1 MVGALSHDRA
11 FSSTE
16 ESDMLRIR
24 SIVLPAVAL
33 VFTATCAPPP
43 QPDPGTALVQP
54 AADLAAVA
62 LGVAIDARDDRGA
75 PRLVRAV
82 LPRPAPA
89 GMTPDAA
96 ARAHVAA
103 LAPLWI
109 QHQQP
114 SALATRGVQRLRGG
128 ASIVRLQQQV
138 DGVDLHHGE
147 LHVMMHADGSLAAIS
162 GTVQAG
168 SAGTSFRST
177 PIDALERALDVLY
190 GPARDRP
197 AITEGADQAGYR
209 ELIVADDPEFR
220 VSSARARPGLLP
232 DGDQRVAIWSVE
244 LFAEKSGADDAA
256 EAAARRYL
264 IGDADGRVFRDIDLT
279 ASDAFNYRVF
289 ADLTGNHRPLDGA
302 LDSFNPHPTGVPD
315 HTVPPPAP
323 YVLVAME
330 AFNGPHDPWLPA
342 NATTTTGNNVDAFA
356 DLVAPAGFGPGD
368 IRPALSAGKTF
379 DHRYDLAAEPLAT
392 ATQSEAAVVN
402 VFFVTNWLHD
412 WYYDSGFTEATGDAQ
427 TDNFNRGGVAG
438 DPLIA
443 HAQANALGGS
453 RDNANMTTPDDG
465 LSPVMNMF
473 LWSGAGT
480 TVLTTLAGTPS
491 SAVFVNGPRFF
502 DLTGT
507 VVLAQ
512 DRTGG
517 THRACTRVTN
527 TVSGKI
533 ALIEFDNTCNSAT
546 AVNNLRSAGAIGV
559 IAMIAIPGLG
569 AQPLTG
575 STTANLPG
583 LVIGFDDG
591 RALEAA
597 LPATVTLHRTTTTE
611 HDGDFDDAI
620 ISHEWGHYLHHRLA
634 SCEVGQCRAI
644 SEGWGDFVALHMM
657 LRETDGRDGTFGVGL
672 YALTAG
678 GITASGF
685 ADPGYFGIRR
695 FPYSTDRTRNGLS
708 FRHISDGT
716 ALPDVP
722 TNAGPAAG
730 ANSEVHNAG
739 EVWATML
746 WDAYNVLI
754 DQHGYTEARRRMSDY
769 VVAGLLLTPPDATYT
784 EARDALLVAAG
795 ELDSDDMI
803 LMAAAF
809 AGRGA
814 GTCAVSPDRASTTF
828 AGVVESGTIAA
839 RLATSEVS
847 LTDDGISCDHDGYL
861 DPGESGVL
869 HLTVANSG
877 IIAADDVVITA
888 TTTTPGVTVGKPIA
902 IASVAARSHVDL
914 AIPVKLSTSAPVN
927 STMDI
932 SVRVDS
938 NAGCNTRT
946 LLVGL
951 HPPIGVDEQAEF
963 ATTDHIETRLV
974 AWTQTGE
981 DGTRWSRA
989 TDPTGN
995 HVLRG
1000 TEAPFTS
1007 DSQLVSPVLQVSATA
1022 PLLVTLQHAYDLAA
1036 TQFAGVFFNG
1046 GVIEV
1051 SSDGGATWRDV
1062 TQVGVDPRYPGV
1074 ISSDFLNPLGGR
1086 HVFGGKNPSFP
1097 ARDPVALNFGTQ
1109 FAGQAIQLRFRIG
1122 TSSCCPASGW
1132 QLDDIAVSGITNTP
1146 FPAYVAEPTK
1156 CGAGASAIAGD
1167 SGVVRVRSA
1176 PRYRL
1181 DGAPAAAG
1189 TP

>member
-1 MVGALSHDRA
+1 M
-11 FSSTE
+11 F
-16 ESDMLRIR
+16 RIR
-24 SIVLPAVAL
+24 FIVLPAVAL
-33 VFTATCAPPP
+33 IFTATCAPPP
-43 QPDPGTALVQP
+43 PPDPGPMLVQP
-54 AADLAAVA
+54 AADRTAVA

-89 GMTPDAA
+89 GVATRTPDAA

-109 QHQQP
+109 QHRQVP
-114 SALATRGVQRLRGG
+114 ALSTRGVQPLRGG

-138 DGVDLHHGE
+138 GGIDVHQGE
-147 LHVMMHADGSLAAIS
+147 LRVMVHGDGSLGAIS

-168 SAGTSFRST
+168 AASPSFRST
-177 PIDALERALDVLY
+177 PTAALDHALDALY
-190 GPARDRP
+190 GPTRDRP

-209 ELIVADDPEFR
+209 ELIVADDPAFH
-220 VSSARARPGLLP
+220 VSSARARPELLP
-232 DGDQRVAIWSVE
+232 DGDQLIAIWSVE
-244 LFAEKSGADDAA
+244 LFAESSATDDATPS
-256 EAAARRYL
+256 AARRTL
-264 IGDADGRVFRDIDLT
+264 IGDADGRVVRDIDLT
-279 ASDAFNYRVF
+279 ASDSFHYRVF
-289 ADLTGNHRPLDGA
+289 AELTGDHRPLDGA

-315 HTVPPPAP
+315 HTVPPPGP
-323 YVLVAME
+323 YDLVAME

-342 NATTTTGNNVDAFA
+342 NAITTTGNNVDAFA
-356 DLVAPAGFGPGD
+356 DRAAPAGFGPGD
-368 IRPALSAGKTF
+368 IRPALTAGNTF
-379 DHRYDLAAEPLAT
+379 DHHYDLTAEPLAT
-392 ATQSEAAVVN
+392 AAQSEAAAVN

-412 WYYDSGFTEATGDAQ
+412 WYYDSGFTEATGNAQ
-427 TDNFNRGGVAG
+427 TDNFDRGGVAG

-473 LWSGAGT
+473 LWSGVGT
-480 TVLTTLAGTPS
+480 TVLTTPAGIPS
-491 SAVFVNGPRFF
+491 SAVFINGPRSF
-502 DLTGT
+502 DVTGT

-527 TVSGKI
+527 VSGKI
-533 ALIEFDNTCNSAT
+533 ALIEFDNTCSSAT
-546 AVNNLRSAGAIGV
+546 AVNNLEIAGAIGV

-575 STTANLPG
+575 STISNLPG

-591 RALEAA
+591 RALEAT
-597 LPATVTLHRTTTTE
+597 LPTTVTLHRTTTTE
-611 HDGDFDDAI
+611 HDGDFDNAI

-657 LRETDGRDGTFGVGL
+657 LRDTDGRDGTFGVGL

-678 GITASGF
+678 GIAASGF
-685 ADPGYFGIRR
+685 TDPGYFGIRR
-695 FPYSTDRTRNGLS
+695 FPYSTDRTRNALS
-708 FRHISDGT
+708 FRHIGNGA
-716 ALPDVP
+716 ALPAVP

-739 EVWATML
+739 EVWAQML
-746 WDAYNVLI
+746 WDVYNVLI

-795 ELDSDDMI
+795 ELDTDDMI

-839 RLATSEVS
+839 RLATSDLS
-847 LTDDGISCDHDGYL
+847 LTDDGTSCDHDGYL
-861 DPGESGVL
+861 DPGESGL
-869 HLTVANSG
+869 LRFTVANSG

-888 TTTTPGVTVGKPIA
+888 TTTTPGVAVGKPVQ
-902 IASVAARSHVDL
+902 IASLAARTQVDV

-927 STMDI
+927 TALDL

-946 LLVGL
+946 LLIGL
-951 HPPIGVDEQAEF
+951 HPPIGVDEQAAI
-963 ATTDHIETRLV
+963 ATTDHLETKLV
-974 AWTQTGE
+974 AWTPAGDL
-981 DGTRWSRA
+981 DGAGWSRA
-989 TDPTGN
+989 TEPTGN
-995 HVLRG
+995 HVLLG
-1000 TEAPFTS
+1000 TEAQAVS
-1007 DSQLVSPVLQVSATA
+1007 DTQLVSPVLQVSATE
-1022 PLLVTLQHAYDLAA
+1022 PLAVTLQHAYDLAA

-1051 SSDGGATWRDV
+1051 SSDGGATWSDV
-1062 TQVGVDPRYPGV
+1062 TQVGVDPGYPGV
-1074 ISSDFLNPLGGR
+1074 ISIDFLNPLSGR

-1097 ARDPVALNFGTQ
+1097 ARDPLSLSFGTR

-1132 QLDDIAVSGITNTP
+1132 RLDDIAVSGITNTP
-1146 FPAYVAEPTK
+1146 FPGFVAEPTK
-1156 CGAGASAIAGD
+1156 CVAGVSSIAGD
-1167 SGVVRVRSA
+1167 SGVARVRSA

-1181 DGAPAAAG
+1181 DSAPAAAA